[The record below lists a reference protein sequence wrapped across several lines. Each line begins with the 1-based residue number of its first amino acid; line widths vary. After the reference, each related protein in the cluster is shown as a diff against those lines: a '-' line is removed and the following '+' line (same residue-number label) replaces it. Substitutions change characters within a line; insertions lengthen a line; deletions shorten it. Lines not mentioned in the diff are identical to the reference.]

1 MASLI
6 TFVNAF
12 LSYLILVGVFAV
24 VAVVAVLIG
33 IRLRKNKNLNSGTD
47 QKVLNDNI

>member
-1 MASLI
+1 MANLI

-24 VAVVAVLIG
+24 LAVVAVLIG
-33 IRLRKNKNLNSGTD
+33 IKLRKSKNLNTEKKQDTAVDS
-47 QKVLNDNI
+47 I

>member
-1 MASLI
+1 MANLI

-24 VAVVAVLIG
+24 LAVVAVLIG
-33 IRLRKNKNLNSGTD
+33 IKLRKNKNLNTEKTQDTAVDS
-47 QKVLNDNI
+47 I